1 MKTKLNCVLILTGV
15 GCVILPA
22 SCGPKS
28 GEQLDEALTPA
39 QKTHD
44 YLKDMDRGT
53 TKEEVAKA
61 LAPFGLSEDE
71 AWDSYNRG
79 RNNWAVWTAGNDT
92 LWDEINNATFGGF
105 DLVKTVSS
113 HEAIKYC
120 ANKVPIYG
128 YDDSGNPT
136 YEPAGYGGG
145 GATGPPIYP
154 PGYYAYPHATE
165 DSCNDEYKEWRLV
178 SRENRWKYLG
188 LVNEPC
194 YAQADGPREDRFG
207 LWLDKWVG
215 GPGCPD
221 KDPFEDTRKYPGVKV
236 GARGREGFPTGSY
249 YGYGTGVL
257 GLRLFPN
264 PDFDEEAQADW
275 DAERF
280 YNDPTYF
287 NRRDLVRPYR
297 VGMTC
302 GFCHLGPSPINP
314 PDDYENPKFANLT
327 SNPGAQYLWMD
338 RIFVWEP
345 ENRHKGFVYQL
356 VGTFPPGTVD
366 TSLVSSDNINNT
378 RTMNAVYSIGARLEM
393 AKRHP
398 EKLADGSL
406 NNTQFNHYKQTQLL
420 SEYFEPPDT
429 VRTAHVLKD
438 GSDSVGI
445 LGALNRV
452 YLNIG
457 LFSEEWLTHFK
468 PLLGGRISPIEIAV
482 LEKNSTYWNANVDQ
496 TPDLALF
503 FAASAKPDYLEKAPG
518 GDAYLTKDAAKLT
531 RGKIVFAENCARCHS
546 GKQPPY
552 YEGEGD
558 PAGTLCELGDECL
571 PGQILTNS
579 ASYFEWMRNEVVKPD
594 FLENNFLS
602 SEVRIPVTE
611 LGTNICSPLATNG
624 LGGDIWDNFTS
635 QTYKELPAVGKVT
648 VHHPKTGE
656 PWEYEMPGNGRGYT
670 RPASLISLWSTAP
683 FLLNNSVGHFY
694 GAATV
699 EARMASFNDAIQR
712 MLWPEKRRR
721 DDVLGDKVPG
731 YIQRTTHTSYLII
744 PSEALPEPLS
754 ELVGMSEWLH
764 KLAPWLVDGG
774 EIRIGPIPKGT
785 PVSLLASLN
794 PVSESTDLGAR
805 AAHAKKLIRFL
816 RKAIHDLKEIEDLE
830 GLSEEETDNRAREV
844 FADLIDP
851 LVELSKCPDY
861 VVNKGHYFGSNLSDD
876 DKWALIEFL
885 KTF

>member
-28 GEQLDEALTPA
+28 GEQLDEALTAGLSAKDLPGS
-39 QKTHD
+39 THD

-594 FLENNFLS
+594 FLENTPLPVERGPDPRHRARHQYLQSPGNEWPRGRHLGQLHLPDLQGAAGS
-602 SEVRIPVTE
+602 RQGHRPPSEDRR
-611 LGTNICSPLATNG
+611 
-624 LGGDIWDNFTS
+624 
-635 QTYKELPAVGKVT
+635 AVGVRNAGQRPGLYTARVAHQPLVHRT
-648 VHHPKTGE
+648 VSAQQLGWPLL
-656 PWEYEMPGNGRGYT
+656 RGCH
-670 RPASLISLWSTAP
+670 RRSAHGL
-683 FLLNNSVGHFY
+683 V
-694 GAATV
+694 
-699 EARMASFNDAIQR
+699 Q
-712 MLWPEKRRR
+712 RR
-721 DDVLGDKVPG
+721 DPEDALAREAPPG
-731 YIQRTTHTSYLII
+731 RCAGRQG
-744 PSEALPEPLS
+744 P
-754 ELVGMSEWLH
+754 WLH
-764 KLAPWLVDGG
+764 PAD
-774 EIRIGPIPKGT
+774 
-785 PVSLLASLN
+785 N
-794 PVSESTDLGAR
+794 PYQLSDHSKRSPAR
-805 AAHAKKLIRFL
+805 AAERVGRDERMAAQTSSVARG
-816 RKAIHDLKEIEDLE
+816 RGGDPDRSDSQGDA
-830 GLSEEETDNRAREV
+830 GLPVGKPQPSV
-844 FADLIDP
+844 
-851 LVELSKCPDY
+851 
-861 VVNKGHYFGSNLSDD
+861 
-876 DKWALIEFL
+876 
-885 KTF
+885 